1 MPRDHTPVFFTIID
15 YEEHKCHLVRIGNL
29 LVSLIITLFIEFGII
44 LVASNVEMCLLLV
57 CNVPLISVLYH

>member
-29 LVSLIITLFIEFGII
+29 LVSLIITLFIEFGIK
-44 LVASNVEMCLLLV
+44 LVATLRRNVSFAGLQCAIGQCLV
-57 CNVPLISVLYH
+57 